1 MPNNMKKAGMKY
13 GYGGSAKVAKRYAKY
28 GKEFKDIPAGNKGLA
43 KLPTAVR
50 NKMGYA
56 KRGKEYGHG
65 GMMGVGM
72 DPRKKTMFRGAPVP
86 GMYNV

>member
-1 MPNNMKKAGMKY
+1 MPDNMKKAGMKY
-13 GYGGSAKVAKRYAKY
+13 GYGGPAKAAKRYAKY
-28 GKEFKDIPAGNKGLA
+28 GTEFKDIPAGNKGLA
-43 KLPTAVR
+43 KLPKAVR

-65 GMMGVGM
+65 GMMAM